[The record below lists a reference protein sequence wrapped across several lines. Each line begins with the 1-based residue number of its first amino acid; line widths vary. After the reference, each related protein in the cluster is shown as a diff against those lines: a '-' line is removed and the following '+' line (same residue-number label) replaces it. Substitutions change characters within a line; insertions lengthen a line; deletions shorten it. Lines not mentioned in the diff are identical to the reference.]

1 MTSVDVIYRCH
12 DQYWYAVCTQVPEL
26 AAGDPSLEVLR
37 TMVSA
42 ALRDFTGNEFLEIR
56 EVVEESAGI
65 G

>member
-37 TMVSA
+37 RFVDA
-42 ALRDFTGNEFLEIR
+42 ALRDFTGSGDLEIH
-56 EVVEESAGI
+56 EVIEESAGI